1 MEHWNRLPGESVE
14 SPSIEIFKIH
24 LNAYLCDLLQVACFS
39 RGVELSDLLRSLPT
53 HTILWFC
60 YFVKQRNAHTQGDEK
75 LYLLH
80 NLCCHKNSS
89 KIHNTSFSLLSEV
102 SFFPKQTVCRKW
114 MAAFYLER
122 DSLPFFRCLIKSH
135 LLQANYIFNGYNI
148 LLYVLL
154 LLVSEVFQECITTI
168 SSHFKYNSKREN
180 IFPLKLFSFLWWM
193 LKREQI
199 LQSFKQLCY
208 MTCSDLYIQR
218 NRYWGERRK
227 KKNGRKE
234 ERNEEGRKGGREER
248 REEGRKGRRKDAS
261 KDFKSFHCKT

>member
-1 MEHWNRLPGESVE
+1 
-14 SPSIEIFKIH
+14 
-24 LNAYLCDLLQVACFS
+24 
-39 RGVELSDLLRSLPT
+39 
-53 HTILWFC
+53 
-60 YFVKQRNAHTQGDEK
+60 
-75 LYLLH
+75 
-80 NLCCHKNSS
+80 
-89 KIHNTSFSLLSEV
+89 
-102 SFFPKQTVCRKW
+102 

-193 LKREQI
+193 LKTEQI

-227 KKNGRKE
+227 KKMEERKREMRKE
-234 ERNEEGRKGGREER
+234 G